1 MTRWK
6 NGLTKEGD
14 GMKTVISALGTIV
27 SFVGGI
33 ITHYGSVLE
42 SGLWILCGITL
53 LAIGML
59 TAILMNE

>member
-1 MTRWK
+1 
-6 NGLTKEGD
+6 
-14 GMKTVISALGTIV
+14 MKTVIIALGTIV

-42 SGLWILCGITL
+42 NGTWILCGITL
-53 LAIGML
+53 LVIGML